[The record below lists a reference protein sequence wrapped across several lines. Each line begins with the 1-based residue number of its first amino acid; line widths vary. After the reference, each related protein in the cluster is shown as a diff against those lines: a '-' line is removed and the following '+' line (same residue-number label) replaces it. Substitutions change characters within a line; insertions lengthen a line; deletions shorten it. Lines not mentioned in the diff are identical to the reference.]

1 MLVFKKNWLYK
12 YNEWCSGNFATIDNV
27 NDSKSIC
34 PYFWKSLWNLFGTNL
49 IYIILAHV
57 PSVMGIWITRV
68 ELFDELDGF
77 SLLYTSLV
85 VGYICMFIFFLCI
98 VGCVILQETIT
109 KLFKSKKEQSN
120 NVVVE
125 YIKAKKSKI
134 CPMIK
139 WED

>member
-12 YNEWCSGNFATIDNV
+12 YNNWCSGNFATIDNV

-34 PYFWKSLWNLFGTNL
+34 PYFWKSLWNLLGTNM

-57 PSVMGIWITRV
+57 PSVMGIWITKV
-68 ELFDELDGF
+68 DLFNNLSGIG
-77 SLLYTSLV
+77 LLYTSLV
-85 VGYICMFIFFLCI
+85 VGYLCMILFFLCI
-98 VGCVILQETIT
+98 FCCVIVQDNVK
-109 KLFKSKKEQSN
+109 KLFKSKGEKSN
-120 NVVVE
+120 NIVIE

>member
-12 YNEWCSGNFATIDNV
+12 YNKWCSGNFATIDNV

-34 PYFWKSLWNLFGTNL
+34 PYFWKSLWNLFGTNF
-49 IYIILAHV
+49 IYILLAHV
-57 PSVMGIWITRV
+57 PAVCGVWIKNL
-68 ELFDELDGF
+68 EMFDGVGGF
-77 SLLYTSLV
+77 SLLYSSLV

-98 VGCVILQETIT
+98 VSCVIIQDNIT
-109 KLFKSKKEQSN
+109 KLSKSKKEQNN
-120 NVVVE
+120 NVVIE